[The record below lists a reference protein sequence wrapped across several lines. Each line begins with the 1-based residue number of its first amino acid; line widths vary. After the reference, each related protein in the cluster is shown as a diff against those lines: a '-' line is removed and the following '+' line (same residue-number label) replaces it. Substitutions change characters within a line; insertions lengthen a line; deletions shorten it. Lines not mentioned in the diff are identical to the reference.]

1 MNSFE
6 KVKRSHKLDQ
16 FFIKIRMKMNWQ
28 AWFLS
33 MYFHFW
39 DTPWQKISRQEK
51 ILSTFSPNLPPIL
64 FVLPPSSSY
73 FDFFPSFFPF
83 WWKKKSFSSPGGR
96 VWEGVWANLS
106 LDVNKGRGNIFPF
119 FLYCFHF
126 VFASHWGAP
135 ESREG
140 GKGREFHLSYV
151 TPKLGKLT
159 LYVHTYTQVLYL
171 YL

>member
-64 FVLPPSSSY
+64 FVLPPSPSY

-83 WWKKKSFSSPGGR
+83 WWKKVSPYRGEGRRGGLEPICHSMLTREGEIFFCSILFS
-96 VWEGVWANLS
+96 LCFC
-106 LDVNKGRGNIFPF
+106 FP
-119 FLYCFHF
+119 LGC
-126 VFASHWGAP
+126 P
-135 ESREG
+135 REG
-140 GKGREFHLSYV
+140 GKGRQFHLSYV